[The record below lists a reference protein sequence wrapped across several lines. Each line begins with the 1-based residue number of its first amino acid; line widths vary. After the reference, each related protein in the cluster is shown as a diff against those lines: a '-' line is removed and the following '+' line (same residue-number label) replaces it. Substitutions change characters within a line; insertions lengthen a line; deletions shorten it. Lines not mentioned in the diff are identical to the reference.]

1 MAKRKSLAEMSD
13 VEFGAIEQKA
23 DTNNLRLASGEQI
36 KQANTRRQARA
47 ARGRGRRDIGKP
59 ESFEEAK
66 VEKARAKR
74 QEAKETKIGTKNRA
88 DMDARKRQRALRSLV
103 GKASDIQKLNKSD
116 ISKVSSFANK
126 AAKNFKAPETKDLMK
141 EVVKQ
146 TPVTKGLLSAV
157 AKGAGLIGAA
167 ATMNE
172 FRKVHKEIKKK
183 GSGSFGSKSLM
194 EILK

>member
-1 MAKRKSLAEMSD
+1 MDDPYTEILKKRKKLGRTEELTNEELKKHFSNLKRKSLAEMSD
-13 VEFGAIEQKA
+13 AEFEAIERKA
-23 DTNNLRLASGEQI
+23 DAAE
-36 KQANTRRQARA
+36 TRRA
-47 ARGRGRRDIGKP
+47 AGDRSVSPSREDL
-59 ESFEEAK
+59 
-66 VEKARAKR
+66 KR
-74 QEAKETKIGTKNRA
+74 K
-88 DMDARKRQRALRSLV
+88 RALRSLV

-157 AKGAGLIGAA
+157 ARGAGLIGAA

-172 FRKVHKEIKKK
+172 FRKAHKLIKDNPTRKY
-183 GSGSFGSKSLM
+183 GSKTLLDILM
-194 EILK
+194 KD

>member
-1 MAKRKSLAEMSD
+1 MANGLTK
-13 VEFGAIEQKA
+13 
-23 DTNNLRLASGEQI
+23 EQI
-36 KQANTRRQARA
+36 KARRAA
-47 ARGRGRRDIGKP
+47 AEARGRGRRYSGEP
-59 ESFEEAK
+59 ESFEELK
-66 VEKARAKR
+66 MEKARVKR
-74 QEAKETKIGTKNRA
+74 AEAKEFKKGSKNRA
-88 DMDARKRQRALRSLV
+88 DMDARARQRALRSLV

-116 ISKVSSFANK
+116 ISKVSSFANE

-141 EVVKQ
+141 EVVKK
-146 TPVTKGLLSAV
+146 TPATRGLLSAV

-194 EILK
+194 EILR

>member
-1 MAKRKSLAEMSD
+1 MSDKIKELEKKLKGRMSPAKRRSIVSLINDEYKRMDRAYRVQED
-13 VEFGAIEQKA
+13 Q
-23 DTNNLRLASGEQI
+23 L
-36 KQANTRRQARA
+36 ARA
-47 ARGRGRRDIGKP
+47 EQDFLGETAGDEYVKQTERR
-59 ESFEEAK
+59 
-66 VEKARAKR
+66 EKIQDR
-74 QEAKETKIGTKNRA
+74 
-88 DMDARKRQRALRSLV
+88 RKRQRANRKERDKALRQLV
-103 GKASDIQKLNKSD
+103 KRASDIQKLNKSD
-116 ISKVSSFANK
+116 ISKVSSFASE

-141 EVVKQ
+141 EVVKE
-146 TPVTKGLLSAV
+146 TPATRGLLSAV